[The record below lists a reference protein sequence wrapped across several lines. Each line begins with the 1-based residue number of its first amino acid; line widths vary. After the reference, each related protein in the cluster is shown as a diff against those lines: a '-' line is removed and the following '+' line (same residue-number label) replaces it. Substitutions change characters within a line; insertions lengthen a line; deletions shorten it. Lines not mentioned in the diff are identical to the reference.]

1 MKTLDQSRAG
11 ERLRIERVD
20 GPPELVQRLLEFGLL
35 EDEIIEV
42 VGYAPLGDPLEI
54 HIGGTRLSLRK
65 REAACIAVT
74 PLETP

>member
-1 MKTLDQSRAG
+1 MNTLDQSRAG

-35 EDEIIEV
+35 EGEIIEV
-42 VGYAPLGDPLEI
+42 VGYAPMGDPLEI

-74 PLETP
+74 RQDTP

>member
-35 EDEIIEV
+35 EGETIEV

-74 PLETP
+74 QLETP